1 MIFIVLVMGKI
12 LGVIIFNFV
21 VEFKKLD
28 NSVIENFNNLVKEEK
43 VRFVK
48 EKKLWKDILEEKGLL
63 DLIEVWKE
71 LCVMYGKCVFI
82 YL

>member
-1 MIFIVLVMGKI
+1 MIFIVLDMGKI

-43 VRFVK
+43 VRSVK
-48 EKKLWKDILEEKGLL
+48 EKKLWEDILE
-63 DLIEVWKE
+63 
-71 LCVMYGKCVFI
+71 
-82 YL
+82 

>member
-1 MIFIVLVMGKI
+1 MIFIVLDMGKI

-21 VEFKKLD
+21 AEFKKLD

-48 EKKLWKDILEEKGLL
+48 EKKLWEDILE
-63 DLIEVWKE
+63 
-71 LCVMYGKCVFI
+71 
-82 YL
+82 

>member
-48 EKKLWKDILEEKGLL
+48 EKKLWKDILE
-63 DLIEVWKE
+63 
-71 LCVMYGKCVFI
+71 
-82 YL
+82 